1 MPTASPQGSKTN
13 ALLSSQQFARPSLAR
28 PGARGCSLP
37 KVFCRPCRYF
47 ALSKVRLSTITL
59 QAAMDATRD
68 GLKTPRMGKAPIK
81 PRRREPARSRT
92 LYLGQWLAVLGR
104 KPSEVSRAVG
114 CNEGYLSLLISGKQ
128 KRNPSAELILDL
140 SDELGVSVNA
150 LYTPPPAQDV
160 AGEVGK
166 LSSRQWAAF
175 LEVLAM
181 RPNRTP
187 QG

>member
-1 MPTASPQGSKTN
+1 
-13 ALLSSQQFARPSLAR
+13 
-28 PGARGCSLP
+28 
-37 KVFCRPCRYF
+37 
-47 ALSKVRLSTITL
+47 
-59 QAAMDATRD
+59 MDAIRD
-68 GLKTPRMGKAPIK
+68 GLKPSPMGKVPSK
-81 PRRREPARSRT
+81 PRRREPVRART

-104 KPSEVSRAVG
+104 KPSELSRAIG

-150 LYTPPPAQDV
+150 LYTPPPARDV

-166 LSSRQWAAF
+166 LSTRQWAAF
-175 LEVLAM
+175 LEVLAL

-187 QG
+187 QD